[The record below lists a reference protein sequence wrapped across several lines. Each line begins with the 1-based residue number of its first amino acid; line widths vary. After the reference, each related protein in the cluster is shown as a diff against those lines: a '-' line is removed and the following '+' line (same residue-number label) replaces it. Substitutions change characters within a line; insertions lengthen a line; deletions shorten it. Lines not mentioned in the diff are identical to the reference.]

1 MRKSGFLMALMAS
14 VLAAC
19 GGGSEDDAFQGGGTT
34 GGGTAA
40 EVASV
45 TLITS
50 STTIPSN
57 GSTPAEITA
66 LVRNASNQFMA
77 DVPVIFSANNNGGL
91 TTTQGTTDE
100 NGIARAS
107 LTNVGDASSRTI
119 TVTAMAGSQ
128 TATVDVSVAGS
139 TLAITGPT
147 GLTQSQ
153 AGNYTA
159 TLLSSGGQAV
169 SGAVLTITS
178 TPTATITPASVTTNS
193 SGQANFTVTATT
205 GGARTL
211 TVAGMGLS
219 TSLSVAVN
227 SDTFSFISPA
237 ATPVTETALNTPRQV
252 TVRWLVNGA
261 PIAVG
266 SVVNFST
273 TRGTLSGVTPTNA
286 QGDAFATVTATN
298 AGAAIVTAS
307 GGSSTAQVPLEFIAT
322 VPATINLQ
330 PSIFTLSPGQTSTIT
345 AVVRDAAGNLVK
357 NQPVAFTLTDVT
369 GGTLSVGAAITDSQG
384 RAQTVYTAGPV
395 TSANEGVI
403 VQASVGAAPPAQVAL
418 TVAGRQV
425 FLSIGTGNELSE
437 PNTAQYRVEYI
448 VQVTDSNGNGVA
460 NVPVSLRILSQTY
473 FKGNRV
479 AAVAPATGWSTTY
492 TVPAGCPDEDV
503 NNDGV
508 LDLLTEDFNGS
519 GSIEA
524 GNIASVSPSN
534 AMTDADGFVLVNVY
548 YPQEFAYYLA
558 VSLSASATVQG
569 SEYVRSS
576 NFILSGLATD
586 FNDATKAPPG
596 PVSPFGVANICGD
609 PN

>member
-1 MRKSGFLMALMAS
+1 MALMAS

-19 GGGSEDDAFQGGGTT
+19 GGGSEDDAFQGGSPTNG
-34 GGGTAA
+34 AA
-40 EVASV
+40 AQVASV

-50 STTIPSN
+50 STTIPSS

-100 NGIARAS
+100 NGIARAT
-107 LTNVGDASSRTI
+107 LTNVGDASSRVI
-119 TVTAMAGSQ
+119 TVTAMAGTM
-128 TATVDVSVAGS
+128 TATVDVNVAGS

-159 TLLSSGGQAV
+159 TLLNSGGQGV
-169 SGAVLTITS
+169 PGAVLTITS
-178 TPTATITPASVTTNS
+178 TPTATITPASVTTNA
-193 SGQANFTVTATT
+193 SGQASFAVTATS

-211 TVAGMGLS
+211 TVAGLGLS
-219 TSLSVAVN
+219 TSLPVAVN
-227 SDTFSFISPA
+227 SDTFSFTSPA
-237 ATPVTETALNTPRQV
+237 ASPITETPLGTPRTV

-261 PIAVG
+261 PVAVG
-266 SVVNFST
+266 TPVNFTT
-273 TRGTLSGVTPTNA
+273 TRGTLSAPSATTNA
-286 QGDAFATVTATN
+286 AGDASVTVTASN

-307 GGSSTAQVPLEFIAT
+307 GGASTAQVPLEFIAT
-322 VPATINLQ
+322 VPASIDLQ
-330 PSIFTLSPGQTSTIT
+330 PSRFTLTPGQTSTIT

-357 NQPVAFTLTDVT
+357 NQAVAFTLTDVT

-403 VQASVGAAPPAQVAL
+403 VRATVGAAPPAQVAL

-425 FLSIGTGNELSE
+425 FLSIGTGNEIAE
-437 PNTAQYRVEYI
+437 PNSAQYGVEYI

-460 NVPVSLRILSQTY
+460 NVPVSLRILSQRY
-473 FKGNRV
+473 YKGNRV
-479 AAVAPATGWSTTY
+479 AAVAPATGWSTSY
-492 TVPAGCPDEDV
+492 SVPAGCPDEDV
-503 NNDGV
+503 NRNGV
-508 LDLLTEDFNGS
+508 LDVGEDFNNS
-519 GSIEA
+519 TRIEA

-534 AMTDADGFVLVNVY
+534 ATTDADGFVLVNVY
-548 YPQEFAYYLA
+548 YPQEFAYYLD
-558 VSLSASATVQG
+558 VSLSASTTVQG
-569 SEYVRSS
+569 TEYVRSS
-576 NFILSGLATD
+576 NFMVGGVATD

-596 PVSPFGVANICGD
+596 IISPFGILTCSDAE
-609 PN
+609 PPP